1 MIPFDTDHDAPEPLG
16 FLLQSTVTQ
25 EKLLYFTDTPKL
37 RYRFADVS
45 VIAAECNYDRDTLM
59 QAVES
64 GTTPIEAVA
73 RICKSHMGLRS
84 LLQMLGD
91 VNIDVVNSLD
101 IAECYHIVDPATVG
115 QCTGLTAAKSY
126 RGTESW
132 DLMVFEGDIVNCSR
146 GCPHEI
152 YWCAEHGGTYIGGMP
167 CFYLT
172 GLREG
177 YAWTGSEEIVGTIHD
192 GKTKELDHV

>member
-1 MIPFDTDHDAPEPLG
+1 MHNHLGERYMFRGKRRDNGKWVYG
-16 FLLQSTVTQ
+16 FLTIDGV
-25 EKLLYFTDTPKL
+25 
-37 RYRFADVS
+37 
-45 VIAAECNYDRDTLM
+45 
-59 QAVES
+59 
-64 GTTPIEAVA
+64 
-73 RICKSHMGLRS
+73 
-84 LLQMLGD
+84 GD

-126 RGTESW
+126 RGTEPW

-152 YWCAEHGGTYIGGMP
+152 YWCAEYGGTYVGGMP